1 MNSSIMKSVG
11 QTKSPT
17 YGVNGVSDAKPSKN
31 ASIMSNK
38 WTRSDRCGYGVNGV
52 DGAGG
57 GSGPK
62 RSTRRSAGVGASGL

>member
-17 YGVNGVSDAKPSKN
+17 YGVGGVSEAAPAKN

-38 WTRSDRCGYGVNGV
+38 WTKSDRCGYGVNGV
-52 DGAGG
+52 DTGNT

-62 RSTRRSAGVGASGL
+62 RSSLRSAGATR